1 MLAAAGIE
9 EALRL
14 RAAPGAR
21 IELLGVEDR
30 QALLEAVWCMMRL
43 HRNALREALTASGV
57 SRQGLLGGRRNL
69 PEALGPGVP
78 TLPGTDEARP
88 TPAAPETAE
97 GPAATTRGASDDEA
111 PRAQSGAHRAV
122 TGET

>member
-78 TLPGTDEARP
+78 TLPELTRP
-88 TPAAPETAE
+88 GRRQPPRKRPS
-97 GPAATTRGASDDEA
+97 GPR
-111 PRAQSGAHRAV
+111 PRHEVRAMMKRLERKV
-122 TGET
+122 ERTGQ